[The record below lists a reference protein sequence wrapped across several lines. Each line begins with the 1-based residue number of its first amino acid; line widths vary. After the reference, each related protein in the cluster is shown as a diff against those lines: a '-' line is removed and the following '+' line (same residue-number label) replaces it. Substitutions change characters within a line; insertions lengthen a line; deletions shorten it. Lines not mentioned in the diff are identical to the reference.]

1 MSAEQTLIA
10 VVINLLLLG
19 TIQFFVPG
27 LWSVP
32 ILLYMGT
39 VLGLIYT
46 FLPFASFLSSDTRDM
61 RHGLLPLALACYALS
76 LLNVSGIL
84 PVRNEKPT
92 VTAGSVYTVDL
103 TPEYMQQ
110 KPIHDVHFADTVAA
124 SNDSLMVKLGS
135 EGTAVVGIDDAILA
149 SYSLERLVDGKG
161 VTITPLEPLS
171 ERARELFLVSFDDA
185 TPTGYELVANQPEEA
200 GRILELR
207 SKGHRATVTK
217 KFFFNPHTY
226 AVTLCLSIDPRG
238 TTVRPRIML
247 PAPHITSL
255 TAEANR
261 YQGVLFNDRSSV
273 EKVAAADIA
282 TRIWA
287 APTLF
292 GVEDRYAV
300 HALVNDVDHFV
311 RRAYYV
317 PMAQGSMAAILEG
330 PEISEATDWHMTFY
344 VGPKELNALEA
355 VDNRLVGMLDY
366 GWLAWLSRLLLGLL
380 NYIYASLQNYGWA
393 IVVVAVLVRLALFP
407 ATLGSQ
413 RSSQKRTELM
423 RRINSLEKRYKN
435 DPDRLM
441 QEKMELH
448 RQFGSEFSLL
458 RDVFP
463 GVAQVLLF
471 VAFNRVLSSSVEL
484 YKASFYWVPDLS
496 MPDPLYV
503 FPVVTGLFMAIQLL
517 TQKGMGVG
525 QRFAF
530 TMLSLL
536 IVGFMAKLSAGL
548 SLYFAASAAASYLLT
563 LVQKLFKL

>member
-1 MSAEQTLIA
+1 MSSEQTLIA
-10 VVINLLLLG
+10 VVINLLFLG
-19 TIQFFVPG
+19 TIQFFAPAF
-27 LWSVP
+27 WSGAV
-32 ILLYMGT
+32 LLYMGT
-39 VLGLIYT
+39 MLGIMYS
-46 FLPFASFLSSDTRDM
+46 FMPFATFLSSETREM
-61 RHGLLPLALACYALS
+61 RHGLLPFALACYTLFI
-76 LLNVSGIL
+76 LNVSGIL
-84 PVRNEKPT
+84 PIHNEKP
-92 VTAGSVYTVDL
+92 VTAGSAYTIDI

-110 KPIHDVHFADTVAA
+110 KPLYNVNFIDAQA
-124 SNDSLMVKLGS
+124 SEDSRVVSMGKDGS
-135 EGTAVVGIDDAILA
+135 AVIGIADAILA
-149 SYSLERLVDGKG
+149 SYTLDRLVDGKH
-161 VTITPLEPLS
+161 VEITPLEPLAD
-171 ERARELFLVSFDDA
+171 RARELFLVSFDDA
-185 TPTGYELVANQPEEA
+185 APTGYELMANEPTQD
-200 GRILELR
+200 GQMLELR
-207 SKGHRATVTK
+207 SKGHRATITK
-217 KFFFNPHTY
+217 KFLFNPRTY
-226 AVTLCLSIDPRG
+226 AVTMLLAIDPRG
-238 TTVRPRIML
+238 GTVRPRIML

-273 EKVAAADIA
+273 EKVSVADIA
-282 TRIWA
+282 ARIWA

-300 HALVNDVDHFV
+300 HALVNDTDHFV

-330 PEISEATDWHMTFY
+330 PEISEPTNWSLTFY
-344 VGPKELNALEA
+344 VGPKELQALDA

-366 GWLAWLSRLLLGLL
+366 GWLAWLSRLLLALL
-380 NYIYASLQNYGWA
+380 NGIYASLQNYGWA
-393 IVVVAVLVRLALFP
+393 IVVVAALVRLALFP
-407 ATLGSQ
+407 ISIGSQ

-423 RRINSLEKRYKN
+423 RRLSSVEKRYKN

-458 RDVFP
+458 KDVLP

-496 MPDPLYV
+496 MPDPFYV

-517 TQKGMGVG
+517 TQKGMGAG

-530 TMLSLL
+530 AMLSLL

-548 SLYFAASAAASYLLT
+548 SLYFAASATASYLLT
-563 LVQKLFKL
+563 QVQKFFKL